1 VSPAGECAQA
11 RSPSPQ
17 DNIRRIL
24 VHVATTTQ
32 KGWTDDELMA
42 LSGEG
47 KYELVDGELV
57 RMSPAGARHGDVV
70 AELVLRIRAFAKQHG
85 LGHVFDGQ
93 TGYRFPDGNLRSPD
107 VSLVAAGRLPE
118 GVPAGFLH
126 APPDLA
132 VEVLS
137 PADRA
142 GDVAHKVGEYLGV
155 GVRLLW
161 VVDPDKAAAVVYRP
175 GQTPRS
181 IRLDGALEGED
192 VLPGFSCPLRELLG

>member
-1 VSPAGECAQA
+1 
-11 RSPSPQ
+11 
-17 DNIRRIL
+17 
-24 VHVATTTQ
+24 VATTTQ
-32 KGWTDDELMA
+32 KSWTDDELMA
-42 LSGEG
+42 LPPGG
-47 KYELVDGELV
+47 RYELVDGEIV
-57 RMSPAGARHGDVV
+57 SMSPAGGRHGDVV
-70 AELVLRIRAFAKQHG
+70 AELVLRIRSFAKQHG

-107 VSLVAAGRLPE
+107 VSFVAAGRLPQ

-137 PADRA
+137 PSDQA

-161 VVDPDKAAAVVYRP
+161 VVDSDKATAVVYRP

-181 IRLDGALEGED
+181 VRLDGVLDGED
-192 VLPGFSCPLRELLG
+192 VLPGFSCPLRELLPASTP